1 MAFLAEAAILPV
13 MVKSLHGPLWLMT
26 VIPVLMSVG
35 AQLPSLLVAHWIEKL
50 HWVKPLVMITGVFQ
64 RLPYLLTGL
73 ALIYLAPFHPS
84 VALVAVALCPLISGL
99 ACGVSLSAWQELVA
113 KTIPANRRSS
123 LWAVRSTIAAGI
135 GSLAGACVFA
145 VLSRC
150 PGTTGYGILHLIV
163 LAFLT
168 ASYVI
173 FSTIL
178 ETDLPARPD
187 RHTPTLLVNL
197 RAVPSLVAGNRQFR
211 RYLAAQ
217 AFSSGLIIVMPFM
230 AVHGLGVLR
239 KPDSFAG
246 ILLSAQMIGG
256 VVGNVMA
263 GFLGDRIGGR
273 IVVLLSRMA
282 LCGLC
287 VGMVF
292 GSDLWHF
299 LAAFAV
305 LGMAMSFN
313 NVGAATLALEV
324 CPLQKRATY
333 LSILSATGVVTTL
346 SASGL
351 GAAAW
356 KCSSGRFGLVAAL
369 AAATFAASVFFIWR
383 LEEPRKEAV
392 GEIIRPP
399 V

>member
-1 MAFLAEAAILPV
+1 MGARWFRAA
-13 MVKSLHGPLWLMT
+13 
-26 VIPVLMSVG
+26 
-35 AQLPSLLVAHWIEKL
+35 
-50 HWVKPLVMITGVFQ
+50 
-64 RLPYLLTGL
+64 
-73 ALIYLAPFHPS
+73 
-84 VALVAVALCPLISGL
+84 
-99 ACGVSLSAWQELVA
+99 SLSAWQELVA

-135 GSLAGACVFA
+135 GCLAGACVFA
-145 VLSRC
+145 VLTRY

-173 FSTIL
+173 FSRIL

-187 RHTPTLLVNL
+187 RQTPTLLANL

-211 RYLAAQ
+211 RYAAAQ

-256 VVGNVMA
+256 VVGNAVA
-263 GFLGDRIGGR
+263 GLLGDRIGGR

-287 VGMVF
+287 VGMAF

-305 LGMAMSFN
+305 LGVAMSFN

-324 CPLQKRATY
+324 SPLQKRATY

-356 KCSSGRFGLVAAL
+356 KYSSGRFGLAAAL
-369 AAATFAASVFFIWR
+369 AAAAFAASVFFIWR
-383 LEEPRKEAV
+383 LEEPRKKAV
-392 GEIIRPP
+392 GEMIRPP